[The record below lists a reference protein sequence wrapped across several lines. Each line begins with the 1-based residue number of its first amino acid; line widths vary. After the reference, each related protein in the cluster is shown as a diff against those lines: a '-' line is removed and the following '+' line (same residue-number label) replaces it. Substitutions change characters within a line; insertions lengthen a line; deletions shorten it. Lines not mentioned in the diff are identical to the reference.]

1 MAEYHEQVIQR
12 GMPTIAIW
20 GQYHPTFTVGTLTL
34 AQHTLDLEAINT
46 DAGLRDLAQDEFDD
60 ARTAR
65 ESALALITDLNIA
78 VPRALS
84 GQLLKSDPLFPEIND
99 CYKIIPSTPDKAIAR
114 ARRVINLWTRV
125 NVAWAAQ
132 VPPLPALTVRQ
143 KTVAQLLTAVSAIP
157 ALLQSIQDKETIV
170 NLRKSSL
177 QQAADKVDA
186 NNKRWYAAWSGNYA
200 PGSAESDAL
209 SQINT
214 GAPTPDPVARELHT
228 VTPQAGGHFAI
239 TYVAGG
245 GAHATTE
252 VLEWQV
258 GGVDDDFGHGVPLV
272 PAGQS
277 VATGAAAGQTVAF
290 RATGT
295 NSSGATSSAV
305 KSGVAQ

>member
-1 MAEYHEQVIQR
+1 MSEAHEQVIQR

-20 GQYHPTFTVGTLTL
+20 GQFNPTFTVGVLTL
-34 AQHTLDLEAINT
+34 AQHTIDLDAINT
-46 DAGLRDLAQDEFDD
+46 AAGTRDLAQDELDV

-65 ESALALITDLNIA
+65 ESALTLITDLVIA
-78 VPRALS
+78 VPRALL

-99 CYKIIPSTPDKAIAR
+99 CQKILPSTPDRAIAR

-125 NVAWAAQ
+125 NVAWAAL
-132 VPPLPALTVRQ
+132 VPPLPTLTVRQ
-143 KTVAQLLTAVSAIP
+143 KTVAQLLAAVSAMP
-157 ALLQSIQDKETIV
+157 ALLQTIQDKETIL
-170 NLRKSSL
+170 NLRKSAL
-177 QQAADKVDA
+177 QQAADKVDG
-186 NNKRWYAAWSGNYA
+186 NNKRWYNAWSGNYE

-214 GAPTPDPVARELHT
+214 GNPTPEPVARELHT

-258 GGVDDDFGHGVPLV
+258 GGVDDDFGHGIPLV
-272 PAGQS
+272 PAGQT
-277 VATGAAAGQTVAF
+277 VATGAATGQTVAF

-305 KSGVAQ
+305 KSGVAH